1 MSNHECRGDCQCK
14 KVVIPVIFVPDIMGT
29 RLANAQNHKVVWD
42 PMAGMG
48 SYHTPLGTAAIDLSG
63 MMSDPSGKVTSSPMV
78 QKLLDLQKK
87 LTALHGGLMALYKTS
102 QKIMKALG
110 MDSLAKRLER
120 NATDET
126 SKLKEQLADV
136 KAKIAHIEKEIN
148 NVFDDMGKVEDI
160 LRIGRNIWGAISV
173 LEWMFRDAAKR
184 REILVGDSKKVVGR
198 DDSLLEISQEA
209 GGSGSADITYFSTMT
224 SVRVQD
230 INMRFKQGWGE
241 VCWSQYG
248 EFLMTLQR
256 HLDARFNIK
265 DVSAAGQ
272 SGNIPKPT
280 LPTGKALK
288 DLLAAIESLFDF
300 GSKPAASAGTA
311 SGGTASGGTASAANS
326 AAPAASGSSTT
337 TSGAATGTD
346 GDKTEGKD
354 NAEGKDKT
362 EGKDKS
368 KDKDK
373 SKEKD
378 TPAPWGA
385 DANFAKVMG
394 GYAFPLHVVGYNWMQ
409 GCADAAQ
416 RLTTRIAQI
425 MKEYHQTAE
434 ATKADTDGTWLTK
447 KPVDQVILVSHG
459 AGGFVVR
466 AMLAGMSPE
475 TTGSSG
481 SSGGSSSASGHG
493 SSGGGGFDSTDSK
506 KHPDAGAA
514 DKNSPSGSS
523 VSIKKAE
530 PSFDK
535 KNLCKAI
542 HVGLPANGMPDI
554 YCWFRAGMQ
563 TPVSVDW
570 SKPDEAMKSKTL
582 AYISNQVL
590 GADAA
595 EITMVLSY
603 SQSAL
608 ECLPNNSYAKGWLC
622 YQPPSFSLVEGEKAP
637 APVAMVVEED
647 IYAEY
652 QSQTHWFKL
661 IDKALLCG
669 DEESVTDNWR
679 SVQSLIANSSTFHQS
694 INGKGLENTKQF
706 SSQTSKPTTR
716 DKVVWQAQGITPLPP
731 AEGWVKFG
739 SSIANSNGFLAG
751 IDSLLGTHIFSS
763 LADEGKGTLYLTSS
777 KAGGAVPPT
786 EFVLQPGSG
795 LGDGVL
801 PISAAVGAIPVK
813 ECSEYHD
820 NLYQDEKI
828 RAALYKEL
836 QTAAWSYNANPP
848 APKK

>member
-1 MSNHECRGDCQCK
+1 MSDHECRGDCQCK

-48 SYHTPLGTAAIDLSG
+48 SYHTPLGTAATDLSG

-120 NATDET
+120 NATDAT

-136 KAKIAHIEKEIN
+136 NTKIAHIEKEIN
-148 NVFDDMGKVEDI
+148 NVFDVMGKAEDI
-160 LRIGRNIWGAISV
+160 LRIGRNVWGAISV

-198 DDSLLEISQEA
+198 DDSLLEIGQDA
-209 GGSGSADITYFSTMT
+209 VKGSLDKTYFSTMT

-230 INMRFKQGWGE
+230 ISMRFKQGWGE

-288 DLLAAIESLFDF
+288 DLLAAIESLLDF
-300 GSKPAASAGTA
+300 GSKPATPAAASPAASTA
-311 SGGTASGGTASAANS
+311 AASP
-326 AAPAASGSSTT
+326 AAPAA
-337 TSGAATGTD
+337 TD
-346 GDKTEGKD
+346 GDK
-354 NAEGKDKT
+354 
-362 EGKDKS
+362 S
-368 KDKDK
+368 KDK

-378 TPAPWGA
+378 TPVPWGA

-416 RLTTRIAQI
+416 RLTTRITQI
-425 MKEYHQTAE
+425 MGEYQTTGTNE
-434 ATKADTDGTWLTK
+434 TDSTWLTK

-481 SSGGSSSASGHG
+481 SSGGSSSASGQG
-493 SSGGGGFDSTDSK
+493 SSGGGDFDNHDPK
-506 KHPDAGAA
+506 QNPAGASA
-514 DKNSPSGSS
+514 DENASGGNFAG
-523 VSIKKAE
+523 IQKTT
-530 PSFDK
+530 PFDK
-535 KNLCKAI
+535 SLLLKAV
-542 HVGLPANGMPDI
+542 HVGLPTNGMPDI

-570 SKPDEAMKSKTL
+570 SKPDEAMKNKTL

-603 SQSAL
+603 SQSTL

-637 APVAMVVEED
+637 APVAMVVEGD

-669 DEESVTDNWR
+669 DEDSVTDNWR
-679 SVQSLIANSSTFHQS
+679 AVQSLIANASTFHQS
-694 INGKGLENTKQF
+694 INGKGLENTQQF
-706 SSQTSKPTTR
+706 SSKTSKPTTR

-731 AEGWVKFG
+731 AEDWVKFG
-739 SSIANSNGFLAG
+739 TSIANSNGFLAG

-777 KAGGAVPPT
+777 RGGGAVLPT
-786 EFVLQPGSG
+786 EFVLQPGSSV
-795 LGDGVL
+795 GDGAL
-801 PISAAVGAIPVK
+801 PISAAVGATPIE

-820 NLYQDEKI
+820 SLYQDEKI

>member
-1 MSNHECRGDCQCK
+1 MSDHECRGDCQCK

-48 SYHTPLGTAAIDLSG
+48 SYHTPLGTAATDLSG

-120 NATDET
+120 NATDAT

-136 KAKIAHIEKEIN
+136 NTKIAHIEKEIN
-148 NVFDDMGKVEDI
+148 NVFDVMGKAEDI
-160 LRIGRNIWGAISV
+160 LRIGRNVWGAISV

-198 DDSLLEISQEA
+198 DDSLLEIGQDA
-209 GGSGSADITYFSTMT
+209 VKGSLDKTYFSTMT

-230 INMRFKQGWGE
+230 ISMRFKQGWGE

-288 DLLAAIESLFDF
+288 DLLAAIKSLLDF
-300 GSKPAASAGTA
+300 GSKPATPAAASPAASTA
-311 SGGTASGGTASAANS
+311 AASP
-326 AAPAASGSSTT
+326 AAPAA
-337 TSGAATGTD
+337 TD
-346 GDKTEGKD
+346 GDK
-354 NAEGKDKT
+354 
-362 EGKDKS
+362 S
-368 KDKDK
+368 KDK

-378 TPAPWGA
+378 TPVPWGA

-416 RLTTRIAQI
+416 RLTTRISQI
-425 MKEYHQTAE
+425 MGEYQTTGTNE
-434 ATKADTDGTWLTK
+434 TDSTWLTK

-481 SSGGSSSASGHG
+481 A
-493 SSGGGGFDSTDSK
+493 SSGGG
-506 KHPDAGAA
+506 
-514 DKNSPSGSS
+514 DKNSQDDDYMSGVDPKINAPAAASSSKNGSS
-523 VSIKKAE
+523 FAGIQKTTPLDKSLLLKAV
-530 PSFDK
+530 
-535 KNLCKAI
+535 
-542 HVGLPANGMPDI
+542 HVGLPTNGMPDI

-570 SKPDEAMKSKTL
+570 SKPDEAMKNKTL

-603 SQSAL
+603 SQSTL

-637 APVAMVVEED
+637 APVAMAVEGD

-652 QSQTHWFKL
+652 QANTHWYRLLDKERL
-661 IDKALLCG
+661 CGEKKNIEANAASVYGYLDKAKIFHTTLASG
-669 DEESVTDNWR
+669 GQDNTQQL
-679 SVQSLIANSSTFHQS
+679 S
-694 INGKGLENTKQF
+694 GK
-706 SSQTSKPTTR
+706 TSKLTTR
-716 DKVVWQAQGITPLPP
+716 DKAVWQAQGITPLPP
-731 AEGWVKFG
+731 AEDWVKFG
-739 SSIANSNGFLAG
+739 SSIANSNGFLAS

-777 KAGGAVPPT
+777 RAGGAVLPT

-795 LGDGVL
+795 EGDGAL
-801 PISAAVGAIPVK
+801 PISAAVGAKPIE

-820 NLYQDEKI
+820 SLYQDQKI
-828 RAALYKEL
+828 RAALYKTL
-836 QTAAWSYNANPP
+836 QTTAWEYNAKLS
-848 APKK
+848 KK

>member
-1 MSNHECRGDCQCK
+1 MSDHECRGDCQCK

-48 SYHTPLGTAAIDLSG
+48 SYHTPLGIAATDLSG

-120 NATDET
+120 NATDAT

-136 KAKIAHIEKEIN
+136 NTKIAHIEKEIN
-148 NVFDDMGKVEDI
+148 NVFDVMGKAEDI
-160 LRIGRNIWGAISV
+160 LRIGRNVWGAISV

-198 DDSLLEISQEA
+198 DDSLLEIGQDA
-209 GGSGSADITYFSTMT
+209 VKGSLDKTYFSTMT

-230 INMRFKQGWGE
+230 ISMRFKQGWGE

-288 DLLAAIESLFDF
+288 DLLAAIESLLDF
-300 GSKPAASAGTA
+300 GSKPATPAAAASP
-311 SGGTASGGTASAANS
+311 
-326 AAPAASGSSTT
+326 AAPAA
-337 TSGAATGTD
+337 TD
-346 GDKTEGKD
+346 GDK
-354 NAEGKDKT
+354 
-362 EGKDKS
+362 S
-368 KDKDK
+368 KDK

-378 TPAPWGA
+378 TPVPWGA

-416 RLTTRIAQI
+416 RLTTRITQI
-425 MKEYHQTAE
+425 MGEYQTTGTNE
-434 ATKADTDGTWLTK
+434 TDSTWLTK

-481 SSGGSSSASGHG
+481 SSGGASSASGQG
-493 SSGGGGFDSTDSK
+493 GSGGGDFDNHDPKQS
-506 KHPDAGAA
+506 PAAAGA
-514 DKNSPSGSS
+514 DKNASGGNFAGIQKTAPLDKS
-523 VSIKKAE
+523 VLLKAV
-530 PSFDK
+530 
-535 KNLCKAI
+535 
-542 HVGLPANGMPDI
+542 HVGLPTNGMPDI

-570 SKPDEAMKSKTL
+570 SKPDEAMKNKTL

-603 SQSAL
+603 SQSTL

-637 APVAMVVEED
+637 APVAMAVEGD

-652 QSQTHWFKL
+652 QSEKHWYKT
-661 IDKALLCG
+661 INGNLLC
-669 DEESVTDNWR
+669 DDPSKISKNYR
-679 SVQSLIANSSTFHQS
+679 SVSGYLNQTAAFHTSLGSS
-694 INGKGLENTKQF
+694 GLDNTQQF
-706 SSQTSKPTTR
+706 SGKTSKLTTR
-716 DKVVWQAQGITPLPP
+716 DKAIWQAQGITPLPP
-731 AEGWVKFG
+731 AEGWGKFG

-763 LADEGKGTLYLTSS
+763 LADEGKGTLYLTSPGG
-777 KAGGAVPPT
+777 GGAVLPT

-795 LGDGVL
+795 VGDGAL
-801 PISAAVGAIPVK
+801 PISAAVGAKPIE

-820 NLYQDEKI
+820 SLYQDQKI

>member
-1 MSNHECRGDCQCK
+1 MSDHECRGDCQCK

-29 RLANAQNHKVVWD
+29 RLFNLSEGDVVWD

-48 SYHTPLGTAAIDLSG
+48 SYHTPLGTAATDLSG

-120 NATDET
+120 NATDAT

-136 KAKIAHIEKEIN
+136 NTKIAHIEKEIN
-148 NVFDDMGKVEDI
+148 NVFDVMGKAEDI
-160 LRIGRNIWGAISV
+160 LRIGRNVWGAISV
-173 LEWMFRDAAKR
+173 LEWMFCNASKR
-184 REILVGDSKKVVGR
+184 RELLVGQQIGR
-198 DDSLLEISQEA
+198 DDTLLKIDQDA
-209 GGSGSADITYFSTMT
+209 TKGSADTAYFSTMT
-224 SVRVQD
+224 SVRVQE

-288 DLLAAIESLFDF
+288 DLLAAIESLLDF
-300 GSKPAASAGTA
+300 GSKPATTAAASPA
-311 SGGTASGGTASAANS
+311 ASAAAAS
-326 AAPAASGSSTT
+326 PAAPAA
-337 TSGAATGTD
+337 TD
-346 GDKTEGKD
+346 GDK
-354 NAEGKDKT
+354 
-362 EGKDKS
+362 S
-368 KDKDK
+368 KDK

-378 TPAPWGA
+378 TPVPWGA

-416 RLTTRIAQI
+416 RLTTRITQI
-425 MKEYHQTAE
+425 MGEYQTAG
-434 ATKADTDGTWLTK
+434 TNDTDGTWLTK

-481 SSGGSSSASGHG
+481 SSGGSSSASSQG
-493 SSGGGGFDSTDSK
+493 SSGGEGFDSTDSK
-506 KHPDAGAA
+506 KYPEAGEA

-530 PSFDK
+530 SSFDI

-542 HVGLPANGMPDI
+542 HVGLPTNGMPDI

-570 SKPDEAMKSKTL
+570 SKPDEAMKNKTL

-603 SQSAL
+603 SQSTL

-637 APVAMVVEED
+637 APVAMAVEGD
-647 IYAEY
+647 IYVEY
-652 QSQTHWFKL
+652 QSNKHWYKTINENLL
-661 IDKALLCG
+661 I
-669 DEESVTDNWR
+669 EEPEKQPLSCASVAEYLTN
-679 SVQSLIANSSTFHQS
+679 ASTFHTTIGTS
-694 INGKGLENTKQF
+694 GLDNTQQL

-716 DKVVWQAQGITPLPP
+716 DKVIW
-731 AEGWVKFG
+731 
-739 SSIANSNGFLAG
+739 
-751 IDSLLGTHIFSS
+751 
-763 LADEGKGTLYLTSS
+763 
-777 KAGGAVPPT
+777 
-786 EFVLQPGSG
+786 
-795 LGDGVL
+795 
-801 PISAAVGAIPVK
+801 
-813 ECSEYHD
+813 
-820 NLYQDEKI
+820 
-828 RAALYKEL
+828 
-836 QTAAWSYNANPP
+836 
-848 APKK
+848 

>member
-1 MSNHECRGDCQCK
+1 MSDHECRGDCQCK

-48 SYHTPLGTAAIDLSG
+48 SYHTPLGTAATDLSG

-120 NATDET
+120 NATDAT

-136 KAKIAHIEKEIN
+136 NTKIAHIEKEIN
-148 NVFDDMGKVEDI
+148 NVFDVMGKAEDI
-160 LRIGRNIWGAISV
+160 LRIGRNVWGAISV

-198 DDSLLEISQEA
+198 DDSLLEIGQDA
-209 GGSGSADITYFSTMT
+209 VKGSLDKTYFSTMT

-230 INMRFKQGWGE
+230 ISMRFKQGWGE

-288 DLLAAIESLFDF
+288 DLLAAIESLLDF
-300 GSKPAASAGTA
+300 GSKPATPAAASPAA
-311 SGGTASGGTASAANS
+311 STVAASP
-326 AAPAASGSSTT
+326 AAPAA
-337 TSGAATGTD
+337 TD
-346 GDKTEGKD
+346 GDK
-354 NAEGKDKT
+354 
-362 EGKDKS
+362 S
-368 KDKDK
+368 KDK

-378 TPAPWGA
+378 TPVPWGA

-416 RLTTRIAQI
+416 RLTTRISQI
-425 MKEYHQTAE
+425 MGEYQTTGTNE
-434 ATKADTDGTWLTK
+434 TDSTWLTK

-481 SSGGSSSASGHG
+481 A
-493 SSGGGGFDSTDSK
+493 SSGGG
-506 KHPDAGAA
+506 
-514 DKNSPSGSS
+514 DKNSQDDDYMSGVDPKINAPAAASSSKNGSS
-523 VSIKKAE
+523 FAGIQKTTPLDKSLLLKAV
-530 PSFDK
+530 
-535 KNLCKAI
+535 
-542 HVGLPANGMPDI
+542 HVGLPTNGMPDI

-570 SKPDEAMKSKTL
+570 SKPDEAMKNKTL

-603 SQSAL
+603 SQSTL

-637 APVAMVVEED
+637 APVAMAVEGD

-652 QSQTHWFKL
+652 QANTHWYRLLDKERL
-661 IDKALLCG
+661 CGEKKNIEANAASVYGYLDKAKIFHTTLASG
-669 DEESVTDNWR
+669 GQDNTQQL
-679 SVQSLIANSSTFHQS
+679 S
-694 INGKGLENTKQF
+694 GK
-706 SSQTSKPTTR
+706 TSKLTTR
-716 DKVVWQAQGITPLPP
+716 DKAVWQAQGITPLPP
-731 AEGWVKFG
+731 AEDWVKFG
-739 SSIANSNGFLAG
+739 SSIANSNGFLAS

-777 KAGGAVPPT
+777 RAGGAVLPT

-795 LGDGVL
+795 EGDGAL
-801 PISAAVGAIPVK
+801 PISAAVGAKPIE

-820 NLYQDEKI
+820 SLYQDQKI
-828 RAALYKEL
+828 RAALYKTL
-836 QTAAWSYNANPP
+836 QTTAWEYNAKLS
-848 APKK
+848 KK

>member
-1 MSNHECRGDCQCK
+1 MSDHECRGDCQCK

-29 RLANAQNHKVVWD
+29 RLFNLSEGDVVWD

-48 SYHTPLGTAAIDLSG
+48 SYHTPLGTAATDLSG

-110 MDSLAKRLER
+110 IDSLAKRLER

-136 KAKIAHIEKEIN
+136 KAKIVHIEKEIN
-148 NVFDDMGKVEDI
+148 NVFDVMGKAEDI

-173 LEWMFRDAAKR
+173 LEWMFCNASKR
-184 REILVGDSKKVVGR
+184 RELLVGQQIGR
-198 DDSLLEISQEA
+198 DDTLLKIDQDA
-209 GGSGSADITYFSTMT
+209 TKGSADTAYFSTMT

-288 DLLAAIESLFDF
+288 DLLAAIESLLDF
-300 GSKPAASAGTA
+300 GSKPATPAAASPAASTA
-311 SGGTASGGTASAANS
+311 AASP
-326 AAPAASGSSTT
+326 AAPAA
-337 TSGAATGTD
+337 TD
-346 GDKTEGKD
+346 GDK
-354 NAEGKDKT
+354 
-362 EGKDKS
+362 S
-368 KDKDK
+368 KDK

-378 TPAPWGA
+378 TPVPWGA

-416 RLTTRIAQI
+416 RLTTRITQI
-425 MKEYHQTAE
+425 MGEYQTAG
-434 ATKADTDGTWLTK
+434 TNDTDGTWLTK

-475 TTGSSG
+475 TMGGSG
-481 SSGGSSSASGHG
+481 SSGGSGSASGQG
-493 SSGGGGFDSTDSK
+493 SSGGGDFDNHDPK
-506 KHPDAGAA
+506 QNPAGA
-514 DKNSPSGSS
+514 SGDENASGGNFAG
-523 VSIKKAE
+523 IQKTT
-530 PSFDK
+530 PFDK
-535 KNLCKAI
+535 SLLLKAV
-542 HVGLPANGMPDI
+542 HVGLPTNGMPDI

-570 SKPDEAMKSKTL
+570 SKPDEAMKNKTL

-603 SQSAL
+603 SQSTL
-608 ECLPNNSYAKGWLC
+608 ECLPNNSYAKGWLY

-637 APVAMVVEED
+637 ASVAMAVEGD

-652 QSQTHWFKL
+652 QSEKHWYKT
-661 IDKALLCG
+661 INGNLLC
-669 DEESVTDNWR
+669 DEPNKISKNYR
-679 SVQSLIANSSTFHQS
+679 SVSGYLKQASTFHTS
-694 INGKGLENTKQF
+694 LASSGLENTQQL
-706 SSQTSKPTTR
+706 SSKTSEPTTR

-731 AEGWVKFG
+731 AEDWVKFG
-739 SSIANSNGFLAG
+739 SQIASSNGLLAG

-777 KAGGAVPPT
+777 RAGGTVLPT

-795 LGDGVL
+795 EGDGKL
-801 PISAAVGAIPVK
+801 PISSATGATPVEK
-813 ECSEYHD
+813 CSEYHD
-820 NLYQDEKI
+820 SLYQDEKI
-828 RAALYKEL
+828 RAALYKTL
-836 QTAAWSYNANPP
+836 QTAAWEYNAKL
-848 APKK
+848 PKK

>member
-1 MSNHECRGDCQCK
+1 MSDHECRGDCQCK

-48 SYHTPLGTAAIDLSG
+48 SYHTPLGTAATDLSG

-120 NATDET
+120 NATDAT

-136 KAKIAHIEKEIN
+136 NTKIAHIEKEIN
-148 NVFDDMGKVEDI
+148 NVFDVMGKAEDI
-160 LRIGRNIWGAISV
+160 LRIGRNVWGAISV

-198 DDSLLEISQEA
+198 DDSLLEIGQDA
-209 GGSGSADITYFSTMT
+209 VKGSLDKTYFSTMT

-230 INMRFKQGWGE
+230 ISMRFKQGWGE

-288 DLLAAIESLFDF
+288 DLLAAIESLLDF
-300 GSKPAASAGTA
+300 GSKPATPAAASPAASTA
-311 SGGTASGGTASAANS
+311 AASP
-326 AAPAASGSSTT
+326 AAPAA
-337 TSGAATGTD
+337 TD
-346 GDKTEGKD
+346 GDK
-354 NAEGKDKT
+354 
-362 EGKDKS
+362 S
-368 KDKDK
+368 KDK

-378 TPAPWGA
+378 TPVPWGA

-416 RLTTRIAQI
+416 RLTTRISQI
-425 MKEYHQTAE
+425 MGEYQTTGTNE
-434 ATKADTDGTWLTK
+434 TDSTWLTK

-481 SSGGSSSASGHG
+481 A
-493 SSGGGGFDSTDSK
+493 SSGGG
-506 KHPDAGAA
+506 
-514 DKNSPSGSS
+514 DKNSQDDDYMSGVDPKINAPAAASSSKNGSS
-523 VSIKKAE
+523 FAGIQKTTPLDKSLLLKAV
-530 PSFDK
+530 
-535 KNLCKAI
+535 
-542 HVGLPANGMPDI
+542 HVGLPTNGMPDI

-570 SKPDEAMKSKTL
+570 SKPDEAMKNKTL

-603 SQSAL
+603 SQSTL

-637 APVAMVVEED
+637 APVAMAVEGD

-652 QSQTHWFKL
+652 QANTHWYRL
-661 IDKALLCG
+661 LDKERLCG
-669 DEESVTDNWR
+669 
-679 SVQSLIANSSTFHQS
+679 
-694 INGKGLENTKQF
+694 
-706 SSQTSKPTTR
+706 
-716 DKVVWQAQGITPLPP
+716 
-731 AEGWVKFG
+731 
-739 SSIANSNGFLAG
+739 
-751 IDSLLGTHIFSS
+751 
-763 LADEGKGTLYLTSS
+763 
-777 KAGGAVPPT
+777 
-786 EFVLQPGSG
+786 
-795 LGDGVL
+795 
-801 PISAAVGAIPVK
+801 
-813 ECSEYHD
+813 
-820 NLYQDEKI
+820 EKKI
-828 RAALYKEL
+828 
-836 QTAAWSYNANPP
+836 
-848 APKK
+848 

>member
-1 MSNHECRGDCQCK
+1 MSDHECRGDCQCK

-29 RLANAQNHKVVWD
+29 RLFNLSEGDVVWD

-48 SYHTPLGTAAIDLSG
+48 SYHTPLGTAATDLSG

-148 NVFDDMGKVEDI
+148 NVFDVIGKAEDI

-173 LEWMFRDAAKR
+173 LEWMFCNASKR
-184 REILVGDSKKVVGR
+184 RELLVGQQIGR
-198 DDSLLEISQEA
+198 DDTLLKIDQDA
-209 GGSGSADITYFSTMT
+209 TKGSADTAYFSTMT

-288 DLLAAIESLFDF
+288 DLLAAIESLLDF
-300 GSKPAASAGTA
+300 GSKPATPAAASPAASTA
-311 SGGTASGGTASAANS
+311 AASP
-326 AAPAASGSSTT
+326 AAPAA
-337 TSGAATGTD
+337 TD
-346 GDKTEGKD
+346 GDK
-354 NAEGKDKT
+354 
-362 EGKDKS
+362 S
-368 KDKDK
+368 KDK

-378 TPAPWGA
+378 TSLPWGA

-416 RLTTRIAQI
+416 RLTTRITQI
-425 MKEYHQTAE
+425 MGEYQTAG
-434 ATKADTDGTWLTK
+434 TNGTDGTDGTWLTK

-481 SSGGSSSASGHG
+481 SS
-493 SSGGGGFDSTDSK
+493 SGGG
-506 KHPDAGAA
+506 
-514 DKNSPSGSS
+514 DKNSQDDYMSGVDPKINAPAAASGSKNGS
-523 VSIKKAE
+523 SFSGIQKTTPLDKSLLLKAV
-530 PSFDK
+530 
-535 KNLCKAI
+535 
-542 HVGLPANGMPDI
+542 HVGLPTNGMPDI

-570 SKPDEAMKSKTL
+570 SKPDEAMKNKTL

-603 SQSAL
+603 SQSTL

-637 APVAMVVEED
+637 SPIALSVGSDVYEAYKD
-647 IYAEY
+647 NN
-652 QSQTHWFKL
+652 HWYRT
-661 IDKALLCG
+661 IDETFLCK
-669 DEESVTDNWR
+669 ESTLENKNLAKVHCYLDRT
-679 SVQSLIANSSTFHQS
+679 STFHSTLGGGGIESTQ
-694 INGKGLENTKQF
+694 QF
-706 SSQTSKPTTR
+706 CGQNDKPTTR

-731 AEGWVKFG
+731 AEDWVKFG
-739 SSIANSNGFLAG
+739 SSIASSNGILAG

-763 LADEGKGTLYLTSS
+763 LADEGKGTLYLTSPRG
-777 KAGGAVPPT
+777 GGAVLPT

-795 LGDGVL
+795 VGDGVL
-801 PISAAVGAIPVK
+801 PISAAAGAQPIEK
-813 ECSEYHD
+813 CSEYHD
-820 NLYQDEKI
+820 SLYQDEKI
-828 RAALYKEL
+828 RAALYKTM
-836 QTAAWSYNANPP
+836 QTAAWEYNAKHPN
-848 APKK
+848 

>member
-1 MSNHECRGDCQCK
+1 MSDHECRGDCQCK

-48 SYHTPLGTAAIDLSG
+48 SYHTPLGTAATDLSG

-120 NATDET
+120 NATDAT

-136 KAKIAHIEKEIN
+136 NTKIAHIEKEIN
-148 NVFDDMGKVEDI
+148 NVFDVMGKAEDI
-160 LRIGRNIWGAISV
+160 LRIGRNVWGAISV

-198 DDSLLEISQEA
+198 DDSLLEIGQDA
-209 GGSGSADITYFSTMT
+209 VKGSLDKTYFSTMT

-230 INMRFKQGWGE
+230 ISMRFKQGWGE

-288 DLLAAIESLFDF
+288 DLLAAIESLLDF
-300 GSKPAASAGTA
+300 GSKPATPAAASPAASTA
-311 SGGTASGGTASAANS
+311 AASP
-326 AAPAASGSSTT
+326 AAPAA
-337 TSGAATGTD
+337 TD
-346 GDKTEGKD
+346 GDK
-354 NAEGKDKT
+354 
-362 EGKDKS
+362 S
-368 KDKDK
+368 KDK

-378 TPAPWGA
+378 TPVPWGA

-416 RLTTRIAQI
+416 RLTTRITQI
-425 MKEYHQTAE
+425 MGEYKTTGTNE
-434 ATKADTDGTWLTK
+434 TDSTWLTK

-481 SSGGSSSASGHG
+481 A
-493 SSGGGGFDSTDSK
+493 SSGGG
-506 KHPDAGAA
+506 
-514 DKNSPSGSS
+514 DKNSQDDDYMSGVDPKINAPAAASSSKNGSS
-523 VSIKKAE
+523 FAGIQKTTPLDKSLLLKAV
-530 PSFDK
+530 
-535 KNLCKAI
+535 
-542 HVGLPANGMPDI
+542 HVGLPTNGMPDI

-570 SKPDEAMKSKTL
+570 SKPDEAMKNKTL

-603 SQSAL
+603 SQSTL

-637 APVAMVVEED
+637 APVAMAVEGD

-652 QSQTHWFKL
+652 ISNKHWYKT
-661 IDKALLCG
+661 INEESICG
-669 DEESVTDNWR
+669 DPEKLKPNFSSVVDYLTY
-679 SVQSLIANSSTFHQS
+679 ASTFHTTLGS
-694 INGKGLENTKQF
+694 SGLDDTQQF
-706 SSQTSKPTTR
+706 SGKTSKLTTR

-731 AEGWVKFG
+731 AEDWVKFG

-777 KAGGAVPPT
+777 RAGGAVLPT

-795 LGDGVL
+795 EGDGKL
-801 PISAAVGAIPVK
+801 PISSAIGATPVEK
-813 ECSEYHD
+813 CSEYHD
-820 NLYQDEKI
+820 SLYQDEKI
-828 RAALYKEL
+828 RAALYKTL
-836 QTAAWSYNANPP
+836 QTAAWEYNAKLS
-848 APKK
+848 KK